1 MRMRADKIRHLA
13 NLSFA
18 MLLPASDQCC
28 EVNSVCVFIIIFIVC
43 VRQRGLA
50 GLAYSDA
57 VAYHTCKRVFAQR
70 NKYFKIGAERKKI

>member
-1 MRMRADKIRHLA
+1 M
-13 NLSFA
+13 
-18 MLLPASDQCC
+18 
-28 EVNSVCVFIIIFIVC
+28 CVFIIIFIVC

-70 NKYFKIGAERKKI
+70 NKYFKIGAERKIFFLT